1 MTIRT
6 RLIIQ
11 FLLISG
17 LILLLFAISIYYFS
31 YQYRNEEFFQRLKNK
46 YTDFKQLAISLKVPE
61 KASWE
66 VIKIYLPS
74 SFPEEKIIVL
84 DEHFNLVFPKN
95 LPPSFP
101 LNNAL
106 SAYSNGQNFQ
116 THSDSQLYF
125 DRLTINNKD
134 YYLIVSGHDIYG
146 YSKIRFLGFILILG
160 YILIIFITFFLGRF
174 FAKQALNPLSNLVR
188 DLELI
193 TADNLKTRVFEGN
206 GKDEIGLMAKQVNL
220 LMDRI
225 ENAFVLQKGFVAN
238 ASHELRTP
246 LASIKSQLQVAIMN
260 PRTKEEYH
268 AYIESALE
276 DIQHLTLLLN
286 RLLELAQTNIEKPSF
301 PKSHL
306 RIDELLFSARNTL
319 LYRFAQFKVNINFSD
334 IPNESDLVIFGNE
347 NLLLSLFINIIENAC
362 KFSQDNTAK
371 ITIETD
377 SGNIVVTC
385 TDKGIG
391 ILPEDLTNLY
401 EPFFRGK
408 NIGIIKGYGIG
419 LSLCRKIIDFH
430 TGNIS
435 IESVPEK
442 GTIVTI
448 ALPIASEEI
457 N

>member
-17 LILLLFAISIYYFS
+17 LILLLFAITIYYFS
-31 YQYRNEEFFQRLKNK
+31 NQYRNEEFFQRLKNK
-46 YTDFKQLAISLKVPE
+46 YTDIKQLAVSLEVPE
-61 KASWE
+61 KATWE
-66 VIKIYLPS
+66 AMKVYLPS
-74 SFPEEKIIVL
+74 SFPEEYIIVL
-84 DEHFNLVFPKN
+84 DKNFDLVYPKT
-95 LPPSFP
+95 LPTTFP
-101 LNNAL
+101 LNDAL
-106 SAYSNGQNFQ
+106 SEYSNGKSFQ
-116 THSDSQLYF
+116 MHSDRQLYF
-125 DRLTINNKD
+125 ERMMVNNKV
-134 YYLIVSGHDIYG
+134 YYLIVSGYDIYG
-146 YSKIRFLGFILILG
+146 YSKIRFLGFILIFG

-174 FAKQALNPLSNLVR
+174 YAKQALNPLSNLVR

-193 TADNLKTRVFEGN
+193 TADNLNTRVYEGN

-246 LASIKSQLQVAIMN
+246 LASIKSQLQVAVMN
-260 PRTKEEYH
+260 PRSNEEYH

-301 PKSHL
+301 PKSNL
-306 RIDELLFSARNTL
+306 RIDELLFTARKTL
-319 LYRFAQFKVNINFSD
+319 LYRFEQFKVNIHFVD
-334 IPNESDLVIFGNE
+334 IPNESDMVIYGNE

-362 KFSQDNTAK
+362 KFSKDNTAK
-371 ITIETD
+371 VTIESD

-385 TDKGIG
+385 TDNGIG
-391 ILPEDLTNLY
+391 ILPEDLANLY

>member
-371 ITIETD
+371 VTIETD

>member
-31 YQYRNEEFFQRLKNK
+31 YQYRNEEFYQRLKNK
-46 YTDFKQLAISLKVPE
+46 YIDIKQLAISLKVPE

-66 VIKIYLPS
+66 VMKAYLPS

-84 DEHFNLVFPKN
+84 DEHFNLVYPKN

-116 THSDSQLYF
+116 THSDIQLYF

-134 YYLIVSGHDIYG
+134 YYLIISGHDIYG
-146 YSKIRFLGFILILG
+146 YSKIRFLGFILVFG
-160 YILIIFITFFLGRF
+160 YVLIIFITFFLGRF

-301 PKSHL
+301 PKSYL
-306 RIDELLFSARNTL
+306 RIDELLFSARKTL
-319 LYRFAQFKVNINFSD
+319 LYRFEQFKVNINFSD

-371 ITIETD
+371 VTIETD
-377 SGNIVVTC
+377 SGNIIVTC
-385 TDKGIG
+385 TDNGIG
-391 ILPEDLTNLY
+391 ILPEDLANLY

-430 TGNIS
+430 NGNIS

>member
-1 MTIRT
+1 
-6 RLIIQ
+6 
-11 FLLISG
+11 LLISG

-371 ITIETD
+371 VTIETD

>member
-220 LMDRI
+220 VMDRI

-371 ITIETD
+371 VTIETD

>member
-1 MTIRT
+1 MTIRN

-46 YTDFKQLAISLKVPE
+46 YTAFKQLSISLKVTE

-66 VIKIYLPS
+66 VIKDYLPS

-84 DEHFNLVFPKN
+84 DEHFDLVFPKY

-101 LNNAL
+101 INNAL
-106 SAYSNGQNFQ
+106 LAYSNGQNFQ
-116 THSDSQLYF
+116 THSDIQLYF
-125 DRLTINNKD
+125 DRLKINNKD

-146 YSKIRFLGFILILG
+146 YSKIRFLGFILIIG

-225 ENAFVLQKGFVAN
+225 ENAFMLQKGFVSN

-268 AYIESALE
+268 SYIESALE

-301 PKSHL
+301 PKSYL
-306 RIDELLFSARNTL
+306 RIDELLFSARKTL
-319 LYRFAQFKVNINFSD
+319 LYRFEQYKVNINFAN
-334 IPNESDLVIFGNE
+334 IPNESDLVIYGNE

-362 KFSQDNTAK
+362 KFSKNNTANV
-371 ITIETD
+371 TIESD

-385 TDKGIG
+385 TDNGIG
-391 ILPEDLTNLY
+391 ILPEDLASLY

-408 NIGIIKGYGIG
+408 NIGIVKGYGIG

-430 TGNIS
+430 NGNIS

-448 ALPIASEEI
+448 AMPIASEGI